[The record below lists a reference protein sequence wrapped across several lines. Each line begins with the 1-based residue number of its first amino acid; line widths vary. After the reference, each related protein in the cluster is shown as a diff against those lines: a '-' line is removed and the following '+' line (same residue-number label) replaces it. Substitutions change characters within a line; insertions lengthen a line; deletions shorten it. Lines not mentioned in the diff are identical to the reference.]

1 MSKNRSAKFSVAI
14 VLVASAAFSVS
25 ARAGVVN
32 GDFSAGNTG
41 FTSGYGFASAS
52 DPGGGHYT
60 VGTNPHT
67 WNSALSSFGDHT
79 TGTGQ
84 MLVADGSG
92 TANTTLWSESLTV
105 TPNSLYTFTYWA
117 ASCGNDNNN
126 GIDPS
131 PAILHAADNGTAIG
145 SNFSVPATN
154 GVWTKFTGT
163 FNSGA
168 NTSVTLTITDTNTN
182 GGAGNDFALD
192 DISLVPEPASL
203 TLLVLALV
211 SGWAF
216 LHSQRRATAVAP
228 V

>member
-1 MSKNRSAKFSVAI
+1 MSKNRSAQFSVAI
-14 VLVASAAFSVS
+14 LLLVSAAYSVS

-41 FTSGYGFASAS
+41 FTSSYGFARLRPAAAITRLQPIRTLGS
-52 DPGGGHYT
+52 P
-60 VGTNPHT
+60 
-67 WNSALSSFGDHT
+67 LSSFGDHT

-203 TLLVLALV
+203 TLLVLALAT
-211 SGWAF
+211 GWAF
-216 LHSQRRATAVAP
+216 LRSQRRATAVAP

>member
-1 MSKNRSAKFSVAI
+1 MFHTTAAQFSVALL
-14 VLVASAAFSVS
+14 LVGSAAVSGS
-25 ARAGVVN
+25 ARAGIVN
-32 GDFSAGNTG
+32 GDFSSGNTG
-41 FTSGYGFASAS
+41 FTSSYGFG
-52 DPGGGHYT
+52 PTGGGHYT
-60 VGTNPHT
+60 ISTNPHS
-67 WNSALSSFGDHT
+67 WNSALSSYGDHT

-92 TANTTLWSESLTV
+92 TANTTLWSEV
-105 TPNSLYTFTYWA
+105 VAVNPNTQYTFVYWA
-117 ASCGNDNNN
+117 SSNGNDNNN

-131 PAILHAADNGTAIG
+131 PAILRAADNGTIIG

-168 NTSVTLTITDTNTN
+168 NSSVTLSITDTNTN

-203 TLLVLALV
+203 TLLALALV
-211 SGWAF
+211 SGWA
-216 LHSQRRATAVAP
+216 LLRSRRRAAAAAAV
-228 V
+228 